1 MKFYL
6 EELRVS
12 ALLNME
18 FGQLIRRHQDDL
30 ATIDPNLLN
39 DQPYN
44 NYLGRLDDQTNL
56 YEKALAQVRENEET
70 KKIAE
75 ADDVRDKAVGAFGAA
90 IKLHAMSDL
99 AEEAEASRSL
109 SIVFGAY
116 KNIAKMNYESETMA
130 IDKLVGELNGPNY
143 IGKINDLHMS
153 KYVARMSDANSAFK
167 NLFGGRMVTTAST
180 EAYDMKVIRTELQEI
195 YSDFCDYV
203 LAMAKATEN
212 PLFPAALNLINTAR
226 KYYADLL
233 ARRTATK
240 PDETKKSN

>member
-18 FGQLIRRHQDDL
+18 FGRLIRRHQDDL
-30 ATIDPNLLN
+30 ATIDPNLSN

-44 NYLGRLDDQTNL
+44 NYLGRLDDQINQ

-75 ADDVRDKAVGAFGAA
+75 ADDVRDKAVGAFGTA

-109 SIVFGAY
+109 NIVFGAY

-143 IGKINDLHMS
+143 VGKINDLHMA
-153 KYVARMSDANSAFK
+153 KYVSRMSDTNSAFK
-167 NLFGGRMVTTAST
+167 NLFGGRIVTTANT
-180 EAYDMKVIRTELQEI
+180 EAYNMKTMRAELQGT
-195 YSDFCDYV
+195 YSDFTDYV

-226 KYYADLL
+226 KYYADQL

-240 PDETKKSN
+240 PDEDKKSD